1 MTCLQNIPDKGV
13 KSEVGKCKRPAVEY
27 ASEIRLVGHSTISS
41 RFSQTTCDSLGL
53 AVVRVGAEENFGL
66 DRISNPAYRH
76 SLQFHQHRRIKPR
89 IILLNIPGPIL
100 LAKLLNHSLHRL
112 GTSHRHSSKLR
123 FRASRINSNR
133 RILEHVLVPLRLRS
147 RHRQQVELVA
157 LHHTPHRNRNLPPRL
172 LPNHADRD
180 LLVPAESI
188 LKTVLRSCH
197 RNPPLPHSKPF
208 YDRPLP
214 LKLICEWASK
224 RGTACTA
231 VEDRLFSAA

>member
-53 AVVRVGAEENFGL
+53 AVVRVGAEEDFGL

-112 GTSHRHSSKLR
+112 APVTGTARNFASAP
-123 FRASRINSNR
+123 RASIP
-133 RILEHVLVPLRLRS
+133 I
-147 RHRQQVELVA
+147 
-157 LHHTPHRNRNLPPRL
+157 
-172 LPNHADRD
+172 D
-180 LLVPAESI
+180 
-188 LKTVLRSCH
+188 
-197 RNPPLPHSKPF
+197 
-208 YDRPLP
+208 
-214 LKLICEWASK
+214 
-224 RGTACTA
+224 G
-231 VEDRLFSAA
+231 FSSTFLYH